1 MSSLERIRSVTVILT
16 TGCNLACSYCY
27 QNAKKKKRMPWATMK
42 ATLDLILASRSDE
55 VQIVFLGGE
64 PLLEF
69 PMIRR
74 AVEYVAKKDPPNKRI
89 QFRISTNG
97 TLLTE
102 EIIAF
107 LEAHS
112 FALRISFDGAAQ
124 DARGT
129 GTFALLDRRLGRL
142 REERNAFLRRN
153 VTICTTVNPA
163 SIALLPE
170 SVDYFLEKGVSTISI
185 GASIIPEP
193 SWKVDRID
201 ELDSLF
207 GRIVESSE
215 RFWRKT
221 GQIPL
226 LSFRSGYVGPPQA
239 QGNKPMCALT
249 KGSTLTVDVDGQ
261 AVGCPVLAGS
271 YQRIDSSGLG
281 RRWTAM
287 RMGRIQDPRFAQR
300 HAGFPEAARQTG
312 MFDHKEEKYSSYG
325 RCRDCRYFDECS
337 LCPGS
342 IAHVPGNKDP
352 NRVSDFCC
360 AFNLISLKHRDR
372 FPGQRQPMSLRN
384 GPAGTEA
391 LMERW
396 RRMAAAEKSAGRKD
410 H

>member
-1 MSSLERIRSVTVILT
+1 MSTLERIRSVTAILT
-16 TGCNLACSYCY
+16 TDCNLACSYCY
-27 QNAKKKKRMPWATMK
+27 QNAKKKKHMPWSTMK
-42 ATLDLILASRSDE
+42 ALLDLVRDSRSDQ

-64 PLLEF
+64 PLLDF

-107 LEAHS
+107 LEVNS
-112 FALRISFDGAAQ
+112 FALRISFDGSAQ
-124 DARGT
+124 EARAT
-129 GTFALLDRRLGRL
+129 STFASLDRLLGRL
-142 REERNAFLRRN
+142 RQEREAYFRWN
-153 VTICTTVNPA
+153 VTTCMTVNPA
-163 SIALLPE
+163 TIARLPE
-170 SVDYFLEKGVSTISI
+170 SIDYFLEKGVANISI
-185 GASIIPEP
+185 GASFTAVPA
-193 SWKVDRID
+193 WKSDRVD

-207 GRIVESSE
+207 SRVFDSSL
-215 RFWRKT
+215 RHWRKT

-226 LSFRSGYVGPPQA
+226 LNFRGMNTDPPHER
-239 QGNKPMCALT
+239 GNRPMCALA
-249 KGSTLTVDVDGQ
+249 KGNILTVDVDGQ
-261 AVGCPVLAGS
+261 VYGCPVLAGS
-271 YQRIDSSGLG
+271 YQRIDSTGLAG
-281 RRWTAM
+281 RWTAM
-287 RMGRIQDPRFAQR
+287 RMGNIHDPRFAQR
-300 HAGFPEAARQTG
+300 HAAFPEAARQTG

-325 RCRDCRYFDECS
+325 RCGNCRYFDECS

-372 FPGQRQPMSLRN
+372 FPGQREPMTLRN
-384 GPAGTEA
+384 GPAGAEA

-396 RRMAAAEKSAGRKD
+396 RKMAEAARSRRL
-410 H
+410 